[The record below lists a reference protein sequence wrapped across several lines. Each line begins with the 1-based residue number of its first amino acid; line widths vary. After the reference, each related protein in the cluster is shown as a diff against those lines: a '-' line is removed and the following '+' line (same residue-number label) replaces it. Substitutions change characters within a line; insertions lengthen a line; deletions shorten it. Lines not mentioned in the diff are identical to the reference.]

1 MAIGDLHPRAPA
13 SSRGGPFCPPSAM
26 VLPGITMPAQSKPA
40 YDFPTAVTFFLAGLG
55 AGAIVALIFSPQ
67 LSLHSAPARDAAR
80 Q

>member
-1 MAIGDLHPRAPA
+1 MAIVDLHARAPA
-13 SSRGGPFCPPSAM
+13 SSRAEGRSARPPRCIAR
-26 VLPGITMPAQSKPA
+26 ITMPAQSKPA

-67 LSLHSAPARDAAR
+67 LGLHSAPARDAAR